1 MDELDGGR
9 LDAER
14 LRGGVGCGLKEGA
27 SEEELEGQWKVGC
40 PKMMTIEGS
49 EDVQASRRDAP
60 GLILVDGS
68 VPSAPV
74 PPKQR

>member
-14 LRGGVGCGLKEGA
+14 LRGVCGLKEGA

-49 EDVQASRRDAP
+49 EDVQASRRA
-60 GLILVDGS
+60 GGMLQ
-68 VPSAPV
+68 A
-74 PPKQR
+74 